1 MAKKSIKVKINSSY
15 AVGRTEVFDSQVK
28 KGGDIIVELEPGTT
42 VEGLLLQLPSIGSPE
57 HWDDI
62 MLHVFV
68 NEEIAGFDKVLED
81 NDIIDL
87 HIPVSGG

>member
-1 MAKKSIKVKINSSY
+1 
-15 AVGRTEVFDSQVK
+15 
-28 KGGDIIVELEPGTT
+28 
-42 VEGLLLQLPSIGSPE
+42 
-57 HWDDI
+57 

-68 NEEIAGFDKVLED
+68 NEEIAGFDKVLEN